1 VSSFLLCFPESLG
14 EFDSSQT
21 LTHLSAIIPPAA
33 GTAARATYSNS
44 IYFRADAR
52 GITYLQV
59 DTQTESPPDSASVE
73 ILRAWPDESIC
84 HGFIGRSGGV
94 STGPFASMNLSYWVG
109 DDNRRVDTNWERLR
123 REVPDLKL
131 VARLNQVHGN
141 AVHAATRD
149 TAALRPPGDGIV
161 TAEPG
166 VMLGIFS
173 ADCVPILMA
182 DSKREIAGA
191 LHAGWRGVIADIA
204 DACVRAMTQLG
215 ARASDIRAA
224 MGPSI
229 GQCCF
234 EVDAELGDRFSRE
247 IAGAK
252 NHTRA
257 GRPGKAV
264 IDLRSIVH
272 DQLERAGLSPANIAS
287 IGPCTRCAPDRFF
300 SRRAAGGTITGL
312 QMSFIGFAG

>member
-1 VSSFLLCFPESLG
+1 METHTDSPDRSS
-14 EFDSSQT
+14 
-21 LTHLSAIIPPAA
+21 A
-33 GTAARATYSNS
+33 
-44 IYFRADAR
+44 
-52 GITYLQV
+52 
-59 DTQTESPPDSASVE
+59 VE
-73 ILRAWPDESIC
+73 ILRAWPEASIC
-84 HGFIGRSGGV
+84 HGFIGRAGGV
-94 STGPFASMNLSYWVG
+94 STGAFASMNLSYWVG
-109 DDNRRVDTNWERLR
+109 DDERAVDTNWERLR

-141 AVHAATRD
+141 VVHAATRD
-149 TAALRPPGDGIV
+149 TAALRPPGDGLV

-182 DSKREIAGA
+182 DSKRKIASA

-204 DACVRAMTQLG
+204 DAGVRAMVQLG

-229 GQCCF
+229 GSCCF
-234 EVDAELGDRFSRE
+234 EVDAELGDRFGRE
-247 IAGAK
+247 IEGAQ

-264 IDLRSIVH
+264 IDLRAVVR
-272 DQLERAGLSPANIAS
+272 DQLERAGLSPANIANV
-287 IGPCTRCAPDRFF
+287 GPCTRCAPGRFF
-300 SRRAAGGTITGL
+300 SRRAAGGTTTGL
-312 QMSFIGFAG
+312 QMSFVGFAA

>member
-1 VSSFLLCFPESLG
+1 MKPL
-14 EFDSSQT
+14 
-21 LTHLSAIIPPAA
+21 
-33 GTAARATYSNS
+33 SNS
-44 IYFRADAR
+44 GYFRADAR
-52 GITYLQV
+52 GISYLRV
-59 DTQTESPPDSASVE
+59 ESHTESSPDSSAVE
-73 ILRAWPDESIC
+73 ILRAWPDPSIC
-84 HGFIGRSGGV
+84 HGFIGRAGGV
-94 STGPFASMNLSYWVG
+94 STGAFASMNLSYWVG
-109 DDNRRVDTNWERLR
+109 DDDRAVDENWERLR

-141 AVHAATRD
+141 VVHAATRD
-149 TAALRPPGDGIV
+149 TSALRPPGDGLV

-173 ADCVPILMA
+173 ADCVPILMV
-182 DSKREIAGA
+182 DSKRKIAGA

-204 DACVRAMTQLG
+204 DAGVRAMAQLG

-229 GQCCF
+229 GECCF
-234 EVDAELGDRFSRE
+234 EVDADLGDRFSRE

-264 IDLRSIVH
+264 IDLRAVVR
-272 DQLERAGLSPANIAS
+272 DQLERAGLAPASIAS
-287 IGPCTRCAPDRFF
+287 VGPCTRCAPDRFF
-300 SRRAAGGTITGL
+300 SRRAAGGTTTGL
-312 QMSFIGFAG
+312 QMSFVGFAA